1 MTAPRYLSWE
11 NFKSTVLIAGEQR
24 VHRVTDAPLVEVFGD
39 GITNK
44 IGLLVETASGSEI
57 PAELS
62 RLASVTLRELNHNGR
77 NCIEVA
83 TSTASL
89 FRQFYHFS
97 VAVAERIIVEKRP
110 PLEAVTLELRC
121 FTDLLETKPLL
132 ALERQIGL
140 IGELL
145 FLERL
150 IQKIGT
156 RAVDGWIGWMSEPH
170 DFRLAKLEFEVKTT
184 ISAQRI
190 HTINGIEQLVP
201 SKDCTLC
208 LVSTVL
214 GPPGAG
220 GGFSLTRKV
229 EELTGLLAGDLARLE
244 QFNAALKGCEFR
256 SEDSVHYSRLFAIR
270 RPSAII
276 HVDAAFPAITRPGIQ
291 AVLGPPASRIE
302 GVRYDVNVEGLEH
315 EDGTP
320 AFKSALPS

>member
-1 MTAPRYLSWE
+1 MTAPKYLSWE

-24 VHRVTDAPLVEVFGD
+24 VHRVTDTPLVEVFGD
-39 GITNK
+39 GVTNK
-44 IGLLVETASGSEI
+44 IGLWVETPSGSEV

-62 RLASVTLRELNHNGR
+62 RLASVTLREVNHNGR

-83 TSTASL
+83 TSTVSL
-89 FRQFYHFS
+89 YRQFYHFS
-97 VAVAERIIVEKRP
+97 VAVTERIIVEKRP

-121 FTDLLETKPLL
+121 FADLLETKPLL

-156 RAVDGWIGWMSEPH
+156 RAVDGWIGWLPEPH
-170 DFRLAKLEFEVKTT
+170 DFRLGNLEFEVKTT

-201 SKDCTLC
+201 SKACKLC

-214 GPPGAG
+214 GPPGEG
-220 GGFSLTRKV
+220 GGFSLTQKV
-229 EELTGLLAGDLARLE
+229 AELTGLLAGDVARLE
-244 QFNAALKGCEFR
+244 HFNAALKGYEFR
-256 SEDSVHYSRLFAIR
+256 TEDSMHYSRPFAIR
-270 RPSAII
+270 RPTAIV

-302 GVRYDVNVEGLEH
+302 ELRYDVNVEGLEH

-320 AFKSALPS
+320 VFESALPS